1 MNTKLNNGLWVRKS
15 FTAAACLLGATFF
28 ACSES
33 ESPVDGN
40 RLGGGA
46 SEETSVVALE
56 NITIAGNALAL
67 TGVNVSEEDSLES
80 NFSPDFAFDR
90 EDRVTIF
97 ELDSTTFEKTGVEF
111 SGSVYDHTGAFKMD
125 SLSFA
130 SPYVLVKVQHVQ
142 GECVKNDILCGENS
156 ISAVVNLK
164 STKDVNV
171 NVLTTLA
178 SERIL
183 KLAATGIGLDSAKRE
198 AEREVLEAFFIFEKH
213 TPFEELSLAS
223 KTDKSF
229 PVFIAMNYLFGGLY
243 AEYLP
248 MVAADIAEDGLWNDT
263 LAVEGNDESVKTLL
277 GYLASSEMD
286 YGYLYRTSMQEVLG
300 LSSSD
305 GEILALADKYLSNFG
320 AVVNDGLELCKESNQ
335 GEISVE
341 PYWPV
346 KCDKGLWGPADELP
360 HEFGSLVDERD
371 GKVYKTVAIE
381 INGVKQTWM
390 AENLNYADSLLG
402 ESLCYDGDIKNC
414 EKYGRLYTWNAAM
427 NTTEDIVAVYESG
440 SDSALNPQG
449 ICPDGWRLP
458 TEADWNVLQPTKQK
472 GARTDSVYKATAA
485 LKSKTWIAENHA
497 MRGQDL
503 YGFNVLPAGWCG
515 IDYLDE
521 EAGEAFLEGKM
532 EKEPVKGFVCHEIE
546 NGASFAIF
554 KVKSELLRFRSDR
567 SDAVHLQ
574 WGSEAVSVRCIKE

>member
-1 MNTKLNNGLWVRKS
+1 MNTKYVKGQFVRNIATVLVAI
-15 FTAAACLLGATFF
+15 TAGAFWACTNE
-28 ACSES
+28 ES
-33 ESPVDGN
+33 T
-40 RLGGGA
+40 LGGGV
-46 SEETSVVALE
+46 SEETRVTALN
-56 NITIAGNALAL
+56 NITIAGKAMML
-67 TGVNVSEEDSLES
+67 TGVNVSEDDSLER
-80 NFSPDFAFDR
+80 DFNPEFTFDR
-90 EDRVTIF
+90 EDQVTVF
-97 ELDSTTFEKTGVEF
+97 ELDSVTFEKTGVEYNSSVF
-111 SGSVYDHTGAFKMD
+111 DHEGSFKMD
-125 SLSFA
+125 SVSFK

-142 GECVKNDILCGENS
+142 GKCTENEVLCGENV
-156 ISAVVNLK
+156 IGAVVDLNA
-164 STKDVNV
+164 TKDVNA

-183 KLAATGIGLDSAKRE
+183 KLAATGIGLDSAKRK
-198 AEREVLEAFFIFEKH
+198 AEREVLDAFYIFEKH
-213 TPFEELSLAS
+213 TPFEELSFAA
-223 KTDKSF
+223 KADKSF
-229 PVFIAMNYLFGGLY
+229 PVFVAMNYLFGGLY
-243 AEYLP
+243 AEYLSV
-248 MVAADIAEDGLWNDT
+248 VATDVADDGLWNDT
-263 LAVEGNDESVKTLL
+263 VAVEGFGESVKTLL
-277 GYLASSEMD
+277 GYVASAELD

-440 SDSALNPQG
+440 SDGALNPQG

-458 TEADWNVLQPTKQK
+458 TEADWEVLQPTKQN
-472 GARTDSVYKATAA
+472 GARLDSVYKATAA
-485 LKSKTWIAENHA
+485 LKSKKWLAENRT

-503 YGFNVLPAGWCG
+503 YGFNVLPVGWCG
-515 IDYLDE
+515 IEYLDE
-521 EAGEAFLEGKM
+521 EAGEAFLDGKTD
-532 EKEPVKGFVCHEIE
+532 EEPLKGFVCHENE
-546 NGASFAIF
+546 NYASFAVF
-554 KVKSELLRFRSDR
+554 KVKSEMLRFRSDR
-567 SDAVHLQ
+567 SDAALLQ
-574 WGSEAVSVRCIKE
+574 WGDEAVSVRCIKND